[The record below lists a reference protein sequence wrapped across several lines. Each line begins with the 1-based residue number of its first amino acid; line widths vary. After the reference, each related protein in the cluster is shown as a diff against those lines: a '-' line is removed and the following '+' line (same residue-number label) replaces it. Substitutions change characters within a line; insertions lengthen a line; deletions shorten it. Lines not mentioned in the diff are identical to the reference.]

1 MHKAYDYLDRS
12 RFLGILKGYGVG
24 PRALHLLQ
32 SYWERLEMMAQ
43 AGGYYR
49 SPLCGERGATQGNP
63 LSPTIFNVVVD
74 AVVCHW
80 GFLVVER
87 SREVAAGTTE
97 TGNRR
102 QGGRS
107 RTKTTSDNG

>member
-1 MHKAYDYLDRS
+1 MVARS
-12 RFLGILKGYGVG
+12 R
-24 PRALHLLQ
+24 
-32 SYWERLEMMAQ
+32 
-43 AGGYYR
+43 GYYR
-49 SPLCGERGATQGNP
+49 SPFRGERGFTPGDP
-63 LSPTIFNVVVD
+63 LLPTIFNVVVD